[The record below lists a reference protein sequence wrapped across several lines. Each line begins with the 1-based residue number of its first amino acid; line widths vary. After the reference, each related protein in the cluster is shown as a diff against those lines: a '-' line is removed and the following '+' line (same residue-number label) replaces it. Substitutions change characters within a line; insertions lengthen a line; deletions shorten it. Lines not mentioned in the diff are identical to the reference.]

1 MDNLIAQLSK
11 WQARKEMRK
20 NRSDFY
26 YDLAGS
32 LEDRVPLFTTLRK
45 YEARART
52 RNHGEALVYADMID
66 ALSTGSLTD
75 ALQGIAPNNELIM
88 IDALQSAGDAN
99 MAEGMKFLS
108 VTVEKTDA
116 MAKAARKAIIYP
128 LVLIVIFS
136 AMLVG
141 FATQIVPTL
150 EGLLPPERWPI
161 LGRILYGISQLI
173 VHQGVYIAVT
183 FFAVIGLF
191 FYILPRWRGAVRSR
205 LDSFMPFSLYRDFS
219 GAMLIVSLASLL
231 RTGVS
236 LRASLERAMRYSTPW
251 MRAHLR
257 LILRNL
263 GKNKTTHFGEAF
275 KTGVLNQYLEDRV
288 QDASERREPVEAFVK
303 IGIGSIDRVI
313 GMLERSASRMSSV
326 IMLLCGIMLF
336 IMMGGFFSTALELQN
351 GIRNSA
357 QQSAR

>member
-1 MDNLIAQLSK
+1 
-11 WQARKEMRK
+11 
-20 NRSDFY
+20 
-26 YDLAGS
+26 
-32 LEDRVPLFTTLRK
+32 
-45 YEARART
+45 
-52 RNHGEALVYADMID
+52 
-66 ALSTGSLTD
+66 
-75 ALQGIAPNNELIM
+75 
-88 IDALQSAGDAN
+88 
-99 MAEGMKFLS
+99 
-108 VTVEKTDA
+108 
-116 MAKAARKAIIYP
+116 
-128 LVLIVIFS
+128 
-136 AMLVG
+136 VG

-150 EGLLPPERWPI
+150 EGLLPPDRWPI

-173 VHQGVYIAVT
+173 VHQGVFIAIT

-191 FYILPRWRGAVRSR
+191 FFILPRWRGALRSR

-219 GAMLIVSLASLL
+219 GAMLIVALASLL

-263 GKNKTTHFGEAF
+263 GKNRTTHFGEAF